1 MLLSNKLKEV
11 ILGKFKIDNK
21 VTDINAKN
29 KSNVINSKKKQ
40 IPYGDIYTTDN
51 ILQDDVVI
59 KQFANSLPT
68 DKSMSTRLPSITEL
82 IYREPDNV
90 YSTMSPNLPEK
101 NYKYSVQLNESHPF
115 SIHTNS
121 HIHLIIYKIDNSNT
135 NQPYLSFILSKN
147 QNTNDNVNTLFF
159 PELKSANEDEL
170 KNRCIEQIYFL
181 FGKSINMLPIY
192 KGYKSYGNN
201 YYLFYDATK
210 CKSGINVHWTTVHEI
225 VNAKKY
231 LNQPIAP
238 VVYNYL
244 LHNHDIITLYTLDDL
259 KIETPT
265 IGYCGNATDTI
276 ELSKLSSYHYFYT
289 SLEDAISDLE
299 NDENVYRFVIFKG
312 KTIILSHE
320 DYKNKE
326 IINDI
331 LNNNVL
337 ANTIYYEKIMP
348 NLKTISVIIVKHT
361 SQIMP
366 ASCHLLPII

>member
-1 MLLSNKLKEV
+1 MLLSNKIKEA

-21 VTDINAKN
+21 VTDINANIK
-29 KSNVINSKKKQ
+29 INAIKKKKQ
-40 IPYGDIYTTDN
+40 IQYGEIYTTEN
-51 ILQDDVVI
+51 ILHDDVVI

-68 DKSMSTRLPSITEL
+68 DKSISTRLPSVTEL

-90 YSTMSPNLPEK
+90 YHTSSIT
-101 NYKYSVQLNESHPF
+101 NYKYSVKLNESHPF
-115 SIHTNS
+115 SIHAKS
-121 HIHLIIYKIDNSNT
+121 HIYLIIYKIDNSNT

-147 QNTNDNVNTLFF
+147 QNENNNVNILFF
-159 PELKSANEDEL
+159 PELNSVNEDEL
-170 KNRCIEQIYFL
+170 KNRCIEQIYLL
-181 FGKSINMLPIY
+181 FGKSINKLPIY
-192 KGYKSYGNN
+192 KGHKSYGID

-225 VNAKKY
+225 VNSKKY

-244 LHNHDIITLYTLDDL
+244 LHNPDIITLHTPDDL

-265 IGYCGNATDTI
+265 IGYCGNTTDII

-289 SLEDAISDLE
+289 SLEDAMSDLE
-299 NDENVYRFVIFKG
+299 NDETIYRFVIFKG
-312 KTIILSHE
+312 RTIILSN
-320 DYKNKE
+320 DDSKNKE
-326 IINDI
+326 VINDI
-331 LNNNVL
+331 LNNNIL

-366 ASCHLLPII
+366 SSCHLISSLFPTI